1 MGLIPHKRDKGG
13 VYFNSMVF
21 VKAQPGDTSDT
32 LIRKFTRKVLSE
44 GILQDL
50 KKREFYQKPAEVRKE
65 KAKELSKRLRHPRR
79 SY

>member
-1 MGLIPHKRDKGG
+1 
-13 VYFNSMVF
+13 MVF
-21 VKAQPGDTSDT
+21 VKAQPGDTADT
-32 LIRKFTRKVLSE
+32 LIRKFTRKVLTE

-65 KAKELSKRLRHPRR
+65 QNKELKKRIRHANK

>member
-1 MGLIPHKRDKGG
+1 
-13 VYFNSMVF
+13 MVF
-21 VKAQPGDTSDT
+21 VKAQPGDSSDA

-65 KAKELSKRLRHPRR
+65 KKRELAHRLKHPHRV
-79 SY
+79 Y

>member
-1 MGLIPHKRDKGG
+1 M
-13 VYFNSMVF
+13 VY

-32 LIRKFTRKVLSE
+32 LIRKFIRKVLSE

-65 KAKELSKRLRHPRR
+65 KKRELERRIKRSGR
-79 SY
+79 Y